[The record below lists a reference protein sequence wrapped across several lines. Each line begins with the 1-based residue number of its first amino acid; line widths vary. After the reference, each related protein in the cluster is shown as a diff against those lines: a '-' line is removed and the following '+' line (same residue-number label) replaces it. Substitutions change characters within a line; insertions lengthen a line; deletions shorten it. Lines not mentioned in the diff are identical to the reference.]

1 MLNELELQHV
11 QLGLLDL
18 IQLDDKRKHLE
29 LGHLRAGNVKFTG
42 GMMAFPGEDYSTI
55 DAIRRTGGFL
65 PDDTWV
71 LRRRLSQEGAKLAR
85 ELGMSLIGTHVGFV
99 PPKSDA
105 NYRTIL
111 SRVREVAG
119 VFAES
124 GLELLMETGQ
134 ERADELLHFLHE
146 LSSPNV
152 HINFDPANMVLYGA
166 GDPIEA
172 IRTLGQH
179 IRHVHVKDAT
189 PSARPG
195 VEWGEEVPFGTG
207 HVDPAAFLRALRE
220 VGYGGALT
228 VEREAGDNRVGDV
241 RTAIESLRAVST

>member
-1 MLNELELQHV
+1 MLNELGLQHV
-11 QLGLLDL
+11 QLGLLDP
-18 IQLDDKRKHLE
+18 IQLDDKRRYLE

-65 PDDTWV
+65 PDDTWA
-71 LRRRLSQEGAKLAR
+71 LRRRLSQEGAKFAR
-85 ELGMSLIGTHVGFV
+85 QLGMALIGTHVGFV
-99 PPKSDA
+99 PPKSDPK
-105 NYRTIL
+105 YKTIL

-119 VFAES
+119 MFADS
-124 GLELLMETGQ
+124 GLDLLMETGQ
-134 ERADELLHFLHE
+134 ERADELLHFLNE

-172 IRTLGQH
+172 IRTLGRH

-195 VEWGEEVPFGTG
+195 VEWGAEVPFGTG
-207 HVDPAAFLRALRE
+207 HVDPADFLRALRE
-220 VGYGGALT
+220 VGYTGPLAI
-228 VEREAGDNRVGDV
+228 EREAGDKRAGDV
-241 RTAIESLRAVST
+241 RTAIESLQAVST